1 MPLLIVI
8 SGILLLFVL
17 IARFKLDA
25 FISFITVCIFVGLF
39 QGMQLQSIV
48 ESIQKGI
55 GDTLGFLVLIL
66 GFGAMLGKLVADS
79 GAAQRITSK
88 LIASFGIKY
97 IQWAVVVAGFIVGV
111 PMFYSVG
118 FVILI
123 PLVFTVAA
131 SSGLPLIYVGLPMLA
146 SLSVTHGFLPPHPA
160 PTAISSMFNADIGKT
175 LLYGIIV
182 AIPSIIIAGPLFSRT
197 IKNINATP
205 LKEFYNPVILKDE
218 EMPGMGVS
226 IFTALLPVILIIFS
240 SVFTIVISSMFN
252 ADIGKTLLYGIIV
265 AIPSIIIA
273 GPLFSRTIKNIN
285 ATPLKEFY
293 NPVILKDEEMPGMGV
308 SIFTALLPVILIIFS
323 SVFTIVYKGDSMLKE
338 IIEFIGNPVIA
349 MLISVLVAIYTLG
362 LSRKKKMK
370 ELMGSISSSVSSITM
385 ILLIISGAGA
395 LKQILIDSGVSDY
408 IGSLLDG
415 SQISPLILAWLIAT
429 VIRVC
434 VGSATVAGL
443 TAAGIVLPLISNS
456 DVSPELMVL
465 AIGSGSLML
474 SHVNDAGFWMFKEYF
489 NLTVKETL
497 STWTVME
504 TIVGITGLIGVL
516 ILNIFI

>member
-8 SGILLLFVL
+8 SGIILLFIL
-17 IARFKLDA
+17 IARFKLNA
-25 FISFITVCIFVGLF
+25 FISFVSVCIFVGLF
-39 QGMQLQSIV
+39 QGMELLKIV

-79 GAAQRITSK
+79 GAAQRITSQ
-88 LIASFGIKY
+88 LISSFGIKN

-118 FVILI
+118 F
-123 PLVFTVAA
+123 
-131 SSGLPLIYVGLPMLA
+131 A

-160 PTAISSMFNADIGKT
+160 PTAISTMFNADIGRT
-175 LLYGIIV
+175 LLYGIII
-182 AIPSIIIAGPLFSRT
+182 AIPAIIIAGPIFTRT

-205 LKEFYNPVILKDE
+205 LKEFYNPVILKDNQ
-218 EMPGMGVS
+218 MPSMGVS
-226 IFTALLPVILIIFS
+226 VFTALLPVILIIFS
-240 SVFTIVISSMFN
+240 SLYTIVF
-252 ADIGKTLLYGIIV
+252 
-265 AIPSIIIA
+265 PSE
-273 GPLFSRTIKNIN
+273 S
-285 ATPLKEFY
+285 
-293 NPVILKDEEMPGMGV
+293 
-308 SIFTALLPVILIIFS
+308 LI
-323 SVFTIVYKGDSMLKE
+323 KE
-338 IIEFIGNPVIA
+338 IILFIGNPVIA

-362 LSRKKKMK
+362 LSRGKKMK
-370 ELMGSISSSVSSITM
+370 ELMNSISISVSSITM
-385 ILLIISGAGA
+385 VLLIISGAGA

-408 IGSLLDG
+408 IGSLLEG
-415 SQISPLILAWLIAT
+415 SLVSPLILAWLIAT

-474 SHVNDAGFWMFKEYF
+474 SHVNDAGFWLFKEYF

-516 ILNIFI
+516 ILNVFI